1 MTLRQ
6 RTARTVVLAAALT
19 LLPLTASAQAAT
31 PATPGAPSAVRST
44 AARST
49 AMTTTAPRSVHAA
62 APTGRYAAYERI
74 VLRVGSRG
82 PAVRVL
88 QAALRIHLVDGVFG
102 PQTKAG
108 VIAYQTARKLRA
120 DGIVTSAVWR
130 ALSVDAAKPET
141 FAALSRRLGGSLGVA
156 YAPVGLHQT
165 PRRLGTLSTG
175 VAWSTIKVPLA
186 IASVR
191 QAGGHPSAET
201 LRLMRAAITRSDND
215 AALSLWSR
223 LGPAAT
229 AAART
234 QAVLRSGGDRTT
246 VVPSQRSRAGFTPFG
261 QSRWSLTE
269 QARFAASLPCMTGTS
284 TVLSLMGQVT
294 PSQRWG
300 VGSMSG
306 ALALKGGW
314 GPGTDGRYLVRQLA
328 VVRLPDGTRVGM
340 SLAVRPGDGRF
351 ITGTSNLDAL
361 ARWVEKN
368 VRTGGSK
375 AC

>member
-1 MTLRQ
+1 MTLRH
-6 RTARTVVLAAALT
+6 RTTRTVVLSAALM
-19 LLPLTASAQAAT
+19 LLPLAASAQAAA
-31 PATPGAPSAVRST
+31 PATPGAPSAVRPGT
-44 AARST
+44 APST
-49 AMTTTAPRSVHAA
+49 AMTTTAPRSAHAA

-74 VLRVGSRG
+74 VLTVGSRG

-88 QAALRIHLVDGVFG
+88 QAALPIRPVDGVFG

-108 VIAYQTARKLRA
+108 VVAYQRARKLRA

-130 ALSVDAAKPET
+130 ALSIDASKPET

-156 YAPVGLHQT
+156 YAPVGLHQM

-186 IASVR
+186 VASVR
-191 QAGGHPSAET
+191 QAGGHPSAKT
-201 LRLMRAAITRSDND
+201 LQLMRAAITQSDND

-246 VVPSQRSRAGFTPFG
+246 VVPSRRLRAGFTPFG
-261 QSRWSLTE
+261 QSTWSITE

-284 TVLSLMGQVT
+284 TVLSLMGQVI

-300 VGSMSG
+300 AGTMSG
-306 ALALKGGW
+306 TVALKGGW

-328 VVRLPDGTRVGM
+328 VVHLPDGTRVGM

-351 ITGTSNLDAL
+351 ATGTSNLDAL

-368 VRTGGSK
+368 VRTGGST